1 MPAPVTVAPVLHNP
15 PVRSALESRVA
26 DHCRRHGLL
35 PAGRPVLAMVS
46 GGADSTC
53 LMHLLTRIHDGPV
66 GRAGRGP
73 RAARGLAARG
83 RGGARRRRRARPD
96 RPRRAPRHGCGR
108 GRSGAGPGGAHA
120 GRRPR
125 GARARLRPHRDRAH
139 GVRPGRD
146 GPLPPRARHRPHRRA
161 RHGAAP
167 RGARA
172 APALRVGRRDAPL
185 VRRAGPGGRSRTRP
199 TPTPP
204 TPARGCAPGSCRPW
218 RRSTRAP
225 RRTSPPWRTILRDEA
240 ELLEPLVEGAWGR
253 VSAGPGLDPAALAAE
268 PRAMRRLL
276 ARRLIAEAGLAGDAL
291 GAAPVARALET
302 AADGRPSEP
311 AGRGRGGPGGR
322 SPRGLRPG
330 RPGPRARRR
339 SRCPARPPS
348 ATLVVRAAAGPAV
361 APAPDRVAVRLEGD
375 ATVRSP
381 RPGDRLALPGGGRR
395 AVGRLLADAGVPAR
409 LRHLVPVVA
418 PATGWSG
425 WPATGRPP
433 TS

>member
-66 GRAGRGP
+66 GVLAVDHGLREASRHEAEGVRDAAVALGLTAHVARLGMAAGAGVQERARAGRMQA
-73 RAARGLAARG
+73 AARVAREHGYARIATGHTASDQAETVLFRLARGTGRTGALGMAPRRGELVRPLLCASASETRRWCAAQGLAAVEDPSNSD
-83 RGGARRRRRARPD
+83 AAY
-96 RPRRAPRHGCGR
+96 
-108 GRSGAGPGGAHA
+108 
-120 GRRPR
+120 
-125 GARARLRPHRDRAH
+125 ARARVRA
-139 GVRPGRD
+139 G
-146 GPLPPRARHRPHRRA
+146 LL
-161 RHGAAP
+161 
-167 RGARA
+167 
-172 APALRVGRRDAPL
+172 PALAQVH
-185 VRRAGPGGRSRTRP
+185 PGAERHL
-199 TPTPP
+199 
-204 TPARGCAPGSCRPW
+204 AAV
-218 RRSTRAP
+218 AE
-225 RRTSPPWRTILRDEA
+225 ILRDEA

-302 AADGRPSEP
+302 AADGR
-311 AGRGRGGPGGR
+311 RRNLPGGGGVGLEGGR
-322 SPRGLRPG
+322 LVAFGPAAEAPRPAPL
-330 RPGPRARRR
+330 
-339 SRCPARPPS
+339 RCPARPPS
-348 ATLVVRAAAGPAV
+348 ASSWSARRPVPRSRRRPIAWRCGWRATPRSGRPGPAIGWRCRAAAG
-361 APAPDRVAVRLEGD
+361 APWAGSSRMRGCPRAC
-375 ATVRSP
+375 ATSCRWSP
-381 RPGDRLALPGGGRR
+381 
-395 AVGRLLADAGVPAR
+395 
-409 LRHLVPVVA
+409 

-425 WPATGRPP
+425 WPATGQPP